1 MKYQVTPSQIKV
13 TVIKSTPVH
22 QEVL

>member
-1 MKYQVTPSQIKV
+1 MKYQVTPLQIKV

-22 QEVL
+22 QKVL